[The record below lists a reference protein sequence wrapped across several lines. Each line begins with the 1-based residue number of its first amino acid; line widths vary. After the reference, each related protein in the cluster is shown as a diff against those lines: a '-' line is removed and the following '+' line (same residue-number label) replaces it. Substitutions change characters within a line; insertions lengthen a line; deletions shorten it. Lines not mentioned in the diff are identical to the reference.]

1 MIVYESAR
9 RVVLKYKQRGK
20 VMTFLVF
27 LVSLVAAYVGY
38 CQLRIANAK
47 LRMDLYN
54 KRFAIYTAAL
64 DLHQACYQDK
74 YPVLRDAQLAF
85 VKYFRESQFLFEY
98 QDGVYK
104 TLELMKDGAAKI
116 SYADKKV
123 AEGKL
128 EDLSE
133 HLWDGKRQ
141 GLKEI
146 DAAIRALE
154 VQLTTYLNFSDVDG
168 WNNNNLMMAV
178 QHAKNGYEWLKM
190 KLLR

>member
-74 YPVLRDAQLAF
+74 YPVLRDAIGL
-85 VKYFRESQFLFEY
+85 RE
-98 QDGVYK
+98 V
-104 TLELMKDGAAKI
+104 
-116 SYADKKV
+116 
-123 AEGKL
+123 
-128 EDLSE
+128 
-133 HLWDGKRQ
+133 
-141 GLKEI
+141 
-146 DAAIRALE
+146 
-154 VQLTTYLNFSDVDG
+154 FS
-168 WNNNNLMMAV
+168 
-178 QHAKNGYEWLKM
+178 
-190 KLLR
+190 